1 LLEIRDLHVYYGGI
15 HALRGI
21 SLKVEEGTIVTL
33 VGSNGAGKS
42 TSLRTIS
49 GLVRPKSG
57 AITFVGEE
65 ITRAPVEEV
74 VKRGVV
80 MVPEGRKVFA
90 NLTVWENLRIGAY
103 NRRDLG
109 EIGKDIAWVY
119 SLFPRLEERTRQLGG
134 TLSGGEQQMLAL
146 GRALMARPRL
156 IMMDEPSLGLAPIL
170 VSEVFRIIESIN
182 RQGTTILLVEQNA
195 MAALEVAHYGYVLE
209 TGKISLEGKG
219 SDLLKN
225 EQIKECYLGKAVGRV
240 DSSGA
245 IRSSSSNLSAR

>member
-1 LLEIRDLHVYYGGI
+1 MLEIRDLHVFYGGI

-21 SLKVEEGTIVTL
+21 SLKVGDGSIVTL

-42 TSLRTIS
+42 TTLRTIS

-57 AITFVGEE
+57 SITFLGED
-65 ITRAPVEEV
+65 IVRAPVDRV

-80 MVPEGRKVFA
+80 MVPEGRKIFA

-103 NRRDLG
+103 NRSDLR
-109 EIGKDIAWVY
+109 EIAQDIDWVY
-119 SLFPRLEERTRQLGG
+119 SLFPRLKERSRQLGG

-170 VSEVFRIIESIN
+170 VSEVFRIIKSIN
-182 RQGTTILLVEQNA
+182 EQGTTILLVEQNA
-195 MAALEVAHYGYVLE
+195 MGALEVAHYGYVLE
-209 TGKISLEGKG
+209 TGSIALEGKG
-219 SDLLKN
+219 AELLDN
-225 EQIKECYLGKAVGRV
+225 QQIKDCYLGKAVGRV
-240 DSSGA
+240 AS
-245 IRSSSSNLSAR
+245 